1 MKNKIKDSANDVYYD
16 IVDTM
21 YDNLKNGDTLDEAIN
36 SAIDSGL
43 TYADDVF
50 ELANKYLRQSDVID
64 MFIEELYNDLYSE
77 TDGFSTNEDITLD
90 NGKLVT
96 CIIDDGTMEDEEGK
110 VSLDYDFDSTLEE
123 NLDRFKEECEDYYSD
138 YDEDDDDY
146 DDEE

>member
-36 SAIDSGL
+36 NAIDKGL

-50 ELANKYLRQSDVID
+50 QLANKYLPQNYVME
-64 MFIEELYNDLYSE
+64 MFIEDLYNDLYSE
-77 TDGFSTNEDITLD
+77 TDNFSMDEDITLD
-90 NGKLVT
+90 NGKFVT
-96 CIIDDGTMEDEEGK
+96 CIIDGGTMEDDEGN

-138 YDEDDDDY
+138 YDEK
-146 DDEE
+146 